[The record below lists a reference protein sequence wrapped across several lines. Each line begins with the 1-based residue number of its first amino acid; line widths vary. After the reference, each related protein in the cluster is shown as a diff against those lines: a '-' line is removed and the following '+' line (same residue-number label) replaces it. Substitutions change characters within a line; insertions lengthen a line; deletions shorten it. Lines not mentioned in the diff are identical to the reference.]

1 MRLPFLEASTLPPWC
16 YTSEEFYQREVDRIF
31 GRAWNFVGREDQIPH
46 PGDYFT
52 LEMFGESFILIR
64 DRSGSIHAFAE
75 SLRDCLGDLPEQ
87 FSSYRFS
94 DMVCVRRK
102 EYDLACNWKLY
113 REAT

>member
-1 MRLPFLEASTLPPWC
+1 MDLWPQRRPHRYAWDGEKTAHFDAADYGLIPLRLESWAGFL
-16 YTSEEFYQREVDRIF
+16 
-31 GRAWNFVGREDQIPH
+31 FVNLDE
-46 PGDYFT
+46 T
-52 LEMFGESFILIR
+52 
-64 DRSGSIHAFAE
+64 AE

>member
-1 MRLPFLEASTLPPWC
+1 MDLWPQRRPHRYAWDGEKTARFDAADYGLIPLRLESWAGFL
-16 YTSEEFYQREVDRIF
+16 
-31 GRAWNFVGREDQIPH
+31 FVNLDE
-46 PGDYFT
+46 T
-52 LEMFGESFILIR
+52 
-64 DRSGSIHAFAE
+64 AE